1 MKEGPSFFYSLITPD
16 VRKPS
21 QTNSRPVSE
30 YWARAVSP
38 EIKCRA
44 LNRMAGDVD
53 TSDYLASALD
63 KRWRINAKTRHS
75 TVEQKD
81 LPTTLFGQ
89 SSLDFLSQSRFLDI
103 LMRHRP
109 YNSNFRQLET
119 INIINSRQRIQANK
133 RHQSQIDRTKIVIHA
148 WQVVMRL
155 EYSPKLVACE
165 G

>member
-1 MKEGPSFFYSLITPD
+1 MVLT
-16 VRKPS
+16 
-21 QTNSRPVSE
+21 
-30 YWARAVSP
+30 
-38 EIKCRA
+38 
-44 LNRMAGDVD
+44 
-53 TSDYLASALD
+53 
-63 KRWRINAKTRHS
+63 TRHS

-109 YNSNFRQLET
+109 YNWQKGCLEMGNFLSNKRTSNFRQLET